1 MNLQLAGE
9 SEFVQSGV
17 QMAAISKRTL
27 WAGRIFSAIPALTLL
42 FGGAVKLLKLPSVM
56 QGFAQYGYPAN
67 SIPVVGILEVACTV
81 VYLIPRTA
89 VLGAILMTGLLG
101 GAIAS
106 NVRINNPAF
115 IAPLILGVLVWGGL
129 YLRDQRLR
137 ALIPFRD

>member
-1 MNLQLAGE
+1 MNLQLAEE
-9 SEFVQSGV
+9 SEFMQSGV
-17 QMAAISKRTL
+17 PMAAVSRRSL
-27 WAGRIFSAIPALTLL
+27 WAGRIISAIPVLTLL

-129 YLRDQRLR
+129 YWRDPRLR
-137 ALIPFRD
+137 ALIPVRH

>member
-1 MNLQLAGE
+1 M
-9 SEFVQSGV
+9 QSGV
-17 QMAAISKRTL
+17 QMAAVSKGTM

-56 QGFAQYGYPAN
+56 QGFAQYGSPAN
-67 SIPVVGILEVACTV
+67 SVPVVGILEVACTV

-106 NVRINNPAF
+106 NFRINNPAF
-115 IAPLILGVLVWGGL
+115 IAPLILGVLVWGGI
-129 YLRDQRLR
+129 YFRDPQLR
-137 ALIPFRD
+137 ALIPLRH